1 MDDWALLF
9 YRPVLQFCKSI
20 RRRCSVK
27 KGVLKN
33 FVNFTGKHLCWSLRW
48 FPVKFTKFLRTPILK
63 NICKTSVSGFM
74 SLSEFIC
81 FYVAKWRKS
90 LMKLFPSGIS
100 TRHFCFLP
108 LYTATLQEWFVVLRL
123 NRLAHYYP
131 ANFCLLRVN
140 ERNTSVSIVDF
151 EHVFVRWETVRWD
164 WTHITLEHVAL
175 IESIKRSTQRRI
187 QESCKH
193 LRWRALQQ

>member
-48 FPVKFTKFLRTPILK
+48 FPVKFTKFLRTSILK

-131 ANFCLLRVN
+131 ANFVCLESTKETLVFLLLTLSMYLLDGKPWGGI
-140 ERNTSVSIVDF
+140 EPTSLLSMS
-151 EHVFVRWETVRWD
+151 
-164 WTHITLEHVAL
+164 L
-175 IESIKRSTQRRI
+175 
-187 QESCKH
+187 
-193 LRWRALQQ
+193 